1 MYVFDFSVENFEVVE
16 FEGEHDEYEPEDH
29 DDGGVGICVGH
40 LCDVV
45 LEVDV
50 VVVEHG
56 VDDEA
61 EVVG

>member
-1 MYVFDFSVENFEVVE
+1 MNVFDFCVENFEVVE
-16 FEGEHDEYEPEDH
+16 FEGEHDEYEPYDH
-29 DDGGVGICVGH
+29 DYWGVGICVGH
-40 LCDVV
+40 LGDVV